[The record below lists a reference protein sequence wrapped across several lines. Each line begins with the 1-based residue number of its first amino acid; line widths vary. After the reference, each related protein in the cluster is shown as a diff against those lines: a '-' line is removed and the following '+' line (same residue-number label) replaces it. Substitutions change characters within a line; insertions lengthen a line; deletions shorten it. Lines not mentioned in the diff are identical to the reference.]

1 MASSKGQFSEPAG
14 NSASRNDQSTTGEVS
29 LLEFLD
35 STQLNCLNEA
45 PQHGIKKILSREKT
59 ISDSFLKS
67 DVDEQLLL
75 NIYFNQAVRVRSI
88 AIQSSDSASGPKDI
102 KLFTNRPS
110 IGFEDVEDDEEA
122 SQVLSLTKDEVKDG
136 KKIPVKFVRFQ
147 SVNSL
152 HIFVASNQDD
162 EEETRIDSVN
172 IFGVPVHATKDL
184 RELRK
189 VPEEQ

>member
-1 MASSKGQFSEPAG
+1 MASSKGQFSDAAG
-14 NSASRNDQSTTGEVS
+14 NSTSRNDQSTTGEVS

-45 PQHGIKKILSREKT
+45 PQHGIKKILSRGKT
-59 ISDSFLKS
+59 VSDSFLKS

-88 AIQSSDSASGPKDI
+88 TIQSLDLASGPKDI
-102 KLFTNRPS
+102 KLFTNKPS
-110 IGFEDVEDDEEA
+110 IGFEDVEGDQEA
-122 SQVLSLTKDEVKDG
+122 AQILSLTEDDVKDG
-136 KKIPVKFVRFQ
+136 KKIPLKFVRFQ

-152 HIFVASNQDD
+152 HVFVASNQGG
-162 EEETRIDSVN
+162 EEETRIDSLN

-189 VPEEQ
+189 APEEQ